1 MSNVKIHDAPISIR
15 YVWKNDDAIEPFARR
30 SDEQS
35 TCRVCI
41 VVFSWTQDTLEG
53 ASGNESVFT
62 RSRPV
67 I

>member
-1 MSNVKIHDAPISIR
+1 MSNVKTYDAPMSIR
-15 YVWKNDDAIEPFARR
+15 YVWKNGDAIEPFARR
-30 SDEQS
+30 SDEKS

-41 VVFSWTQDTLEG
+41 VVFSWTQHTLEG

-62 RSRPV
+62 RSGPV